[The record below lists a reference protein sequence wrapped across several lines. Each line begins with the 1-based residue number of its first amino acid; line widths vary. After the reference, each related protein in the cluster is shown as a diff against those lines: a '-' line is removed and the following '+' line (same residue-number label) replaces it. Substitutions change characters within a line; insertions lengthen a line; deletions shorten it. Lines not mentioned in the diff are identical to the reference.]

1 MTRGQ
6 GGTVTVTTVLRVRRL
21 PEPYGQ
27 SNNHHT
33 QEPRQY
39 PEAGLAGE
47 GFDPVEHL
55 ENQEALALHSTVRAV
70 PLCLSFQNCPARDRK
85 AAPADTSTC
94 RPIGR
99 GGAGCHLLFVYRGSS
114 CMEYC
119 EVSHLSPAKCR
130 DIACRA
136 GTFLSRRRP
145 GPIGHGIASRQKLP
159 RASLTLPAR
168 TNAPQSVGWLASS
181 SRRRPSWPCWSPGFS
196 QNPNPAPVIGLSKW
210 TQHQTMKGNPQ
221 G

>member
-1 MTRGQ
+1 MSRRFHRKSNPSQCTNSIRANIATTAA
-6 GGTVTVTTVLRVRRL
+6 TVISARS
-21 PEPYGQ
+21 G
-27 SNNHHT
+27 
-33 QEPRQY
+33 
-39 PEAGLAGE
+39 AGYL
-47 GFDPVEHL
+47 FM
-55 ENQEALALHSTVRAV
+55 ENQEALALH
-70 PLCLSFQNCPARDRK
+70 PAAR
-85 AAPADTSTC
+85 AAP
-94 RPIGR
+94 
-99 GGAGCHLLFVYRGSS
+99 LLAPVYRVWGSS
-114 CMEYC
+114 CMEFYA
-119 EVSHLSPAKCR
+119 VSHPSPAKCR